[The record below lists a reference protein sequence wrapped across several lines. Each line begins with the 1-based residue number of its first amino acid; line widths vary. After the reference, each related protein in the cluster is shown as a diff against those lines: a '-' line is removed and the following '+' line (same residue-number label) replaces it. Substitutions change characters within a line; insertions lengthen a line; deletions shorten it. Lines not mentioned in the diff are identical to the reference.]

1 MPLRDGCGSLP
12 RRGLLGAG
20 IGATLL
26 RPSLARA
33 GEPTALGLTPVFV
46 DSDLLLLQA
55 IERELTA
62 RTGVPVTLVKRRT
75 YQEILAMLLAGQVT
89 AAWICGF
96 PFVRYR
102 DRLSILAAPLYHG
115 APLYQSYLIARTD
128 VPGDTLEAFR
138 GRPHAFSDPDS
149 NSGWLVTRHKLAELG
164 ETPESFFSRTFFT
177 YGHRNVVRAVA
188 AGLADTGSVDGY
200 VWDVLAEREP
210 ELTRQT
216 RVVLRSDRFGFPPI
230 ACLSSARR
238 TLPVQALGAALES
251 LSGDQVGRAVLDMLR
266 LDGFAAADAALY
278 EPIAAMYRGIPA

>member
-1 MPLRDGCGSLP
+1 MPLDERCDSIQ
-12 RRGLLGAG
+12 RRLLLGAG
-20 IGATLL
+20 IGAALL
-26 RPSLARA
+26 RPALASAR
-33 GEPTALGLTPVFV
+33 EPIALGLTPVFV
-46 DSDLLLLQA
+46 DSDLQLLQA

-62 RTGVPVTLVKRRT
+62 RTGVLVTLVKRRT
-75 YQEILAMLLAGQVT
+75 YQEILALLLAGQVT

-149 NSGWLVTRHKLAELG
+149 NSGWLVTRHRLAELG
-164 ETPESFFSRTFFT
+164 EAPESFFSRTFFT

-230 ACLSSARR
+230 ACLASARR
-238 TLPVQALGAALES
+238 TIPVQALGAALES
-251 LSGDQVGRAVLDMLR
+251 LSGDPAGRAVLDMLR
-266 LDGFAAADAALY
+266 LDGFAAANAALY
-278 EPIAAMYRGIPA
+278 EPIATMYRGIPA